1 MADSVC
7 VEEWTGVVFIGDDVV
22 RGVFPYSAF
31 SVLRVIQV
39 RVQSDLG

>member
-7 VEEWTGVVFIGDDVV
+7 VGEWTGVVFIDDDVV

-31 SVLRVIQV
+31 PGLREIKV
-39 RVQSDLG
+39 RDQSELD